1 MGAAPR
7 QPAPRRASISREE
20 RPVALRERGP
30 AASHGGS
37 VRAAPRR
44 HLAGA
49 AARRGGRRERQS
61 VASLGGGAAVGSLMG
76 RRRGGRRKPEVA
88 RKAPTRS
95 SWALPPHG
103 SSFSK
108 PAFGLVYLGQGERN
122 LGNLLKNLG
131 IVIHIPNLLE
141 LFFGGFWISW

>member
-7 QPAPRRASISREE
+7 QPAPHHAGISREE

-44 HLAGA
+44 HLVGA
-49 AARRGGRRERQS
+49 AARRERQS
-61 VASLGGGAAVGSLMG
+61 VASLGGGAAVRSLTG
-76 RRRGGRRKPEVA
+76 RLRGCRRKPEVA

-141 LFFGGFWISW
+141 LSFDGF